1 LSRISNDCNVVP
13 STPEFLGTLIEDV
26 HAVVTQRPGEV
37 NMGRFIDKVKQLQW
51 HDHRYYRQCRI
62 NQTLHLASAIS
73 LLVAYVMLFIDPA
86 VSGLIWDSPVALLRG
101 QRSAAIET
109 PAAPLGDA

>member
-1 LSRISNDCNVVP
+1 
-13 STPEFLGTLIEDV
+13 
-26 HAVVTQRPGEV
+26 
-37 NMGRFIDKVKQLQW
+37 MGRFIDKVKQLQW
-51 HDHRYYRQCRI
+51 HDHRYYHQCRI

-73 LLVAYVMLFIDPA
+73 FLVAYVMLFIDPA

-101 QRSAAIET
+101 QRSDAIET